1 MDPGAFVFC
10 PFPLNTEKDHY
21 YLYPLYLRKSWKKR
35 QLGINTSKSFSKF
48 CWFSTIYPPTTIG
61 WKRLNDVSKY
71 RCWWVILGK
80 YNHLSNGGKIAEQ
93 QFDFVR
99 EEFNFYFVTILSFF
113 TLLQFFLSSLC
124 YNSTL
129 LHGKAV
135 APVRHKQFQF
145 SSPERRQK

>member
-1 MDPGAFVFC
+1 MMSKILINPSERYSKNSIICEESITKNAQN
-10 PFPLNTEKDHY
+10 PYIPTESDKY
-21 YLYPLYLRKSWKKR
+21 
-35 QLGINTSKSFSKF
+35 IN
-48 CWFSTIYPPTTIG
+48 IYPPTTNG

-129 LHGKAV
+129 LHRKAV